1 MTFDLK
7 LNCRRLY
14 CYTAAIQHHPQPSAR
29 PFLSRFG
36 GCFYGT
42 DMNATNFQQLIPG
55 QATNFSNLFEL
66 SNTSFSVLE
75 RLVKLNIQVLK
86 TALAENQV
94 IWETALA
101 SKSPQEL
108 IALSAN
114 TAKASAE
121 KAAIYGRQVQ
131 EIFSGAQSEATAAC
145 VKA

>member
-1 MTFDLK
+1 
-7 LNCRRLY
+7 
-14 CYTAAIQHHPQPSAR
+14 
-29 PFLSRFG
+29 
-36 GCFYGT
+36 
-42 DMNATNFQQLIPG
+42 MNATSFQQLIPG

-66 SNTSFSVLE
+66 SNTSSSVLE
-75 RLVKLNIQVLK
+75 RLFKLNMQVLK

-131 EIFSGAQSEATAAC
+131 EIFSGAQSEATAA
-145 VKA
+145 VVSKLERAQRDGQRVADKLSTESTVIIATT